1 MDLLKEKIKND
12 GIVINENVLKVDN
25 FLNHQVDTKL
35 MDLIGVEFTN

>member
-25 FLNHQVDTKL
+25 FLNQ
-35 MDLIGVEFTN
+35 IIF

>member
-25 FLNHQVDTKL
+25 FLKEQKVR
-35 MDLIGVEFTN
+35 

>member
-35 MDLIGVEFTN
+35 MGIIK